1 MANNGKDKTKNGA
14 FKDVRKSKLFFF
26 SEDKLSSKTEL
37 ADLRKTVFM
46 DRYSLRGDD
55 GDTKENYP
63 EQMWA
68 RVAKGIA
75 QFEKNKAFQDKWEKK
90 FYKVMKDFKFVPAGR
105 ILSGAG
111 TGYEVTFFNCYVIPS
126 PSDSR
131 GGIMENITQTVEI
144 QSRAGG
150 VGVNLSTLRPRG
162 ARVRKVNGTSSGP
175 VNWAALYSTANHDV
189 IQQGGSRRGALMLM
203 LNDWHPDVEEFI
215 RVKEDLTK
223 IPGANLSV
231 CVTDKFMD
239 AVKADKNW
247 DLIFPD
253 YAETPD
259 YDEFWDGDID
269 KWIESGRKVKV
280 YKTVKARE
288 VWDMVAKAAWTS
300 AEPGLHFIERSNKR
314 SNTYYFEKLIA
325 TNPSL
330 RKGTRVLTK
339 QGIVPIEELE
349 GKEFMTK
356 NLNGQWS
363 MAKCFLSGKNK
374 RLYRITLNN
383 GKKIYTTA
391 EHKWPVAL
399 NGGGFGKVQT
409 KDLRAGN
416 ILPFPE
422 VSDIEFELKK
432 KLSREQGFMVGWL
445 YGDGWISDRKTETEP
460 SYHIETDEQGL
471 GRLVAT
477 SHGLSMNKRVFG
489 FLFSEEE
496 KYLAQSVL
504 KEVNKLKKVSSNLKQ
519 AGDNT
524 YTIQAT
530 SVEFAENL
538 YKKFG
543 VTKKENGLPISIWS
557 SGSEYLK
564 GFIDGLFSSDGFVAK
579 NARRVVYTT
588 KNKKIADD
596 ISDLLSFYGIKS
608 VIRRAEAQDVKFPNG
623 KRYYKTYVR
632 YDVYIDG
639 SNAIN
644 FSKIFSLSHKRK
656 QTNLNSLAKFA
667 PTRKYPD
674 EGLIRVTSIKK
685 TKLKED
691 VWDVSVYDD
700 THCFYIN
707 SVVTGNCGEQPLGAW
722 AVCNLGAMNL
732 TAYVDSRGEF
742 DYDSLEKDVAVAMRF
757 MDNVVDANFYFYPE
771 TYESQMDIRRT
782 GLGTMGL
789 GDALIM
795 MKVPYGTDESVNVID
810 KIYKTIRDS
819 AYRTSSLLAAEKGS
833 FRKFDREK
841 YLEGWFIKRLPLD
854 IRESIAKNGIRN
866 AVLLT
871 QAPTGTTSLLSGV
884 SSGIEPVYNFEFKR
898 KDRTGEHVIYHP
910 LFEEWKNEHPNEP
923 KPDYFVCAMDLSPE
937 EHLKVQAKVQEYT
950 DSSISKTVNAPN
962 DYTVED
968 VRDLYT
974 KAYDWGCKGIT
985 FFRDGSRAGVLENV
999 EKPKEIAADAPA
1011 KEEAPERTPEPV
1023 FADAAQ
1029 LSLPVS
1035 PEAGKTLVARPFVVQ
1050 GATYKLK
1057 TPVGTAFITIN
1068 HDEAGE
1074 PLEVFI
1080 NIGKAGSDVS
1090 AFAVALGR
1098 TISAALRFRSTLTP
1112 KERAFEI
1119 AEQLKDIGGRRS
1131 VGFGQSRI
1139 RSLPDAISVALSAH
1153 FGFKMNGNGAYANG
1167 HSNGKVILTE
1177 NETSVIEAGAIEVDS
1192 PGGQMMMAA
1201 VTQSEPQYGA
1211 KVDLCPECGEHSLVF
1226 EEGCAKCYSCGHAEC

>member
-1 MANNGKDKTKNGA
+1 MATQKTIYKNGLDKNREGE
-14 FKDVRKSKLFFF
+14 FKDLRKSNLFFVD
-26 SEDKLSSKTEL
+26 EKELTSKTEL
-37 ADLRKTVFM
+37 EDLRHTVFM
-46 DRYSLRGDD
+46 DRYSLKDDD
-55 GDTKENYP
+55 GKPLEKYP

-75 QFEKNKAFQDKWEKK
+75 QFENGKTLQTKWEKK

-231 CVTDKFMD
+231 CVSDKFME
-239 AVKADKNW
+239 AVKADKDW

-253 YAETPD
+253 FAETPD

-288 VWDMVAKAAWTS
+288 VWNMIAEAAWRS

-325 TNPSL
+325 TNP
-330 RKGTRVLTK
+330 
-339 QGIVPIEELE
+339 
-349 GKEFMTK
+349 
-356 NLNGQWS
+356 
-363 MAKCFLSGKNK
+363 
-374 RLYRITLNN
+374 
-383 GKKIYTTA
+383 
-391 EHKWPVAL
+391 
-399 NGGGFGKVQT
+399 
-409 KDLRAGN
+409 
-416 ILPFPE
+416 
-422 VSDIEFELKK
+422 
-432 KLSREQGFMVGWL
+432 
-445 YGDGWISDRKTETEP
+445 
-460 SYHIETDEQGL
+460 
-471 GRLVAT
+471 
-477 SHGLSMNKRVFG
+477 
-489 FLFSEEE
+489 
-496 KYLAQSVL
+496 
-504 KEVNKLKKVSSNLKQ
+504 
-519 AGDNT
+519 
-524 YTIQAT
+524 
-530 SVEFAENL
+530 
-538 YKKFG
+538 
-543 VTKKENGLPISIWS
+543 
-557 SGSEYLK
+557 
-564 GFIDGLFSSDGFVAK
+564 
-579 NARRVVYTT
+579 
-588 KNKKIADD
+588 
-596 ISDLLSFYGIKS
+596 
-608 VIRRAEAQDVKFPNG
+608 
-623 KRYYKTYVR
+623 
-632 YDVYIDG
+632 
-639 SNAIN
+639 
-644 FSKIFSLSHKRK
+644 
-656 QTNLNSLAKFA
+656 
-667 PTRKYPD
+667 
-674 EGLIRVTSIKK
+674 
-685 TKLKED
+685 
-691 VWDVSVYDD
+691 
-700 THCFYIN
+700 
-707 SVVTGNCGEQPLGAW
+707 CGEQPLGAW

-742 DYDSLEKDVAVAMRF
+742 DYDSLEKDVSVAMRF

-795 MKVPYGTDESVNVID
+795 MKIPYGSDESVKVIE
-810 KIYKTIRDS
+810 KIYRTIRDS
-819 AYRTSSLLAAEKGS
+819 AYRTSAMIAKEKGS
-833 FRKFDREK
+833 FRKFDKEK
-841 YLEGWFIKRLPLD
+841 YLDAWFVKRLPKD
-854 IRESIAKNGIRN
+854 IRDLIAQNGIRN

-871 QAPTGTTSLLSGV
+871 QAPTGTTSLLAGV

-898 KDRTGEHVIYHP
+898 KDRTGEHIIYHP
-910 LFEEWKNEHPNEP
+910 LFEKWKNEHPNEE

-962 DYTVED
+962 DYTVDD
-968 VRDLYT
+968 VRELYT

-985 FFRDGSRAGVLENV
+985 FFRDGSRAGVLESV
-999 EKPKEIAADAPA
+999 EKPKETSADAPA
-1011 KEEAPERTPEPV
+1011 PEKVEKKEETPAPV
-1023 FADAAQ
+1023 YAADSAQ

-1035 PEAGKTLVARPFVVQ
+1035 PEAGARLINRPYVVH
-1050 GATYKLK
+1050 GSTYKLK

-1068 HDEAGE
+1068 SDDAGE
-1074 PLEVFI
+1074 PLEMFI

-1098 TISAALRFRSTLTP
+1098 TISTALRFRSTLSAR
-1112 KERAFEI
+1112 ERAMEI

-1131 VGFGQSRI
+1131 VGFGQNRI
-1139 RSLPDAISVALSAH
+1139 MSLPDAVSIAMSHH
-1153 FGFKMNGNGAYANG
+1153 FGFKINGVGGYTNGNG
-1167 HSNGKVILTE
+1167 HTTTKVTLTQ
-1177 NETSVIEAGAIEVDS
+1177 NETEQIEAGAITVDN
-1192 PGGQMMMAA
+1192 PGGQMMMMAA
-1201 VTQSEPQYGA
+1201 TAEEPKYGA